1 MYVCGWCSV
10 RLSKTATFLGS
21 RFFVGVFFVGVFFI
35 GVFFCF
41 FVGVLLVGDFLDTF
55 RLGLGLEGDAFLFPI
70 PRK

>member
-1 MYVCGWCSV
+1 MCGWCSV

-21 RFFVGVFFVGVFFI
+21 RFFVGVFFVGVFF
-35 GVFFCF
+35 CF
-41 FVGVLLVGDFLDTF
+41 FVGVLIVGDFLDTF